1 MLIGEACNREVV
13 VTTRDTVIVQAA
25 RLMREHHVGNL
36 VVVEERDGQRFPVGI
51 VTDRDIVVEVV
62 AENVALDALTV
73 GDIMSAELLTAQEE
87 DSVWIV
93 LERMR
98 ARGVRRIPVV
108 NAKGVLVGIMA
119 MDDLLG
125 LLSEELASLARLIK
139 SEQMHEARTRK

>member
-1 MLIGEACNREVV
+1 MGEACNREVI
-13 VTTRDTVIVQAA
+13 VTTRDTAIVQAA

-36 VVVEERDGQRFPVGI
+36 VVVEERDGQRFPAGI

-73 GDIMSAELLTAQEE
+73 GDIMSTELLTAQEE
-87 DSVWIV
+87 DPVWMV

-98 ARGVRRIPVV
+98 TRGVRRIPVV
-108 NAKGVLVGIMA
+108 STEGVLVGIMA

-125 LLSEELASLARLIK
+125 LLSEELTALARLIK

>member
-51 VTDRDIVVEVV
+51 VTDRDIVVELV